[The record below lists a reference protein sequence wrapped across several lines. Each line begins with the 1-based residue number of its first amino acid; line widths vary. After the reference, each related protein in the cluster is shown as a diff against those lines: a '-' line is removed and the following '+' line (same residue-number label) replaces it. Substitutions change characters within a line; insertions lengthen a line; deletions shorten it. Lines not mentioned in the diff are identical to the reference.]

1 MQLLKTLFRE
11 SDHGQYRAE
20 IYKETETDFYIQY
33 YGPSGPIKKMPYKN
47 SSILFVES
55 MASNWLSSIKVLNG

>member
-1 MQLLKTLFRE
+1 MLLKTLFKE

-20 IYKETETDFYIQY
+20 IYKENETDFRIEY
-33 YGPSGPIKKMPYKN
+33 YSPAGNIKKMPYKN
-47 SSILFVES
+47 SSVFFVEE

>member
-1 MQLLKTLFRE
+1 MLLKTLFKE

-20 IYKETETDFYIQY
+20 IHQESETDFYVEYYSPAGKIKQMQY
-33 YGPSGPIKKMPYKN
+33 NN
-47 SSILFVES
+47 SSVLFVES